1 MQIYGFD
8 ITELL
13 ILIVALLVAG
23 LVAGTLAGLL
33 GVGGGV
39 ILVPVL
45 FQVFTFIKVD
55 PDIVMH
61 LSVGTSLATIIP
73 TSFRS
78 VKSHMAKDAVDL
90 ALLKTWL
97 LPVLVGTIFG
107 AVIASYVDGAWLKG
121 VFSII
126 VVIVGL
132 KLLFGKEHWLLAKD
146 IPFGWGNNF
155 IAWIMGLFSTLMGIG
170 GGTFAVS
177 YMTLCGRKIHQ
188 AIATSSGLGLLISV
202 PATLG
207 YMAAG
212 WGEAGLPA
220 MSLGFVNLS
229 GVAIIIP
236 ATVFAAPFGVKLAH
250 SFSRRVL
257 EIIFA
262 LLLFSVAIRF
272 AISFY

>member
-1 MQIYGFD
+1 MQVYGFD
-8 ITELL
+8 ITELI
-13 ILIVALLVAG
+13 ILIIALLAAG
-23 LVAGTLAGLL
+23 LIAGTLAGLL

-45 FQVFTFIKVD
+45 FQVFTSIKID
-55 PDIVMH
+55 PEIIMH

-73 TSFRS
+73 TSLRS
-78 VKSHMAKDAVDL
+78 VKSHMAKGAVDL
-90 ALLKTWL
+90 DLLKKWL
-97 LPVLVGTIFG
+97 WPVLIGTLFG

-132 KLLFGKEHWLLAKD
+132 KLLFGKEDWIIAKD
-146 IPFGWGNNF
+146 IPFGWLNNF

-177 YMTLCGRKIHQ
+177 YMTLYGRKIHQ

-202 PATLG
+202 PATIG
-207 YMAAG
+207 YIIAG
-212 WGEAGLPA
+212 WGEVGLPA
-220 MSLGFVNLS
+220 MSVGFVNIP
-229 GVAIIIP
+229 GVIIIIP

-250 SFSRRVL
+250 SFSRRTL
-257 EIIFA
+257 EVIFS
-262 LLLFSVAIRF
+262 LLLFSVATRF
-272 AISFY
+272 AISLY